1 MSVGRDTEAEEDY
14 ILVANPPGEDY
25 DDGITGSNSFTDLY
39 DAKIKPMSGGRGN
52 YLMEIEEHWP
62 NTDDVLAV
70 NAEVLRPFIDE
81 GNVAKVSRNIPV
93 WVKYEGGETNTVLD
107 FPREFQEDPMEY
119 DIIIGSKP
127 SAGPG
132 IQESQNQ
139 ERAEL
144 EGEDVRVSNIKSG
157 SKPVIQ
163 GQAPMQ
169 QVHRQLDPE
178 SPERQKLEEFLEKDP
193 EEIGR

>member
-1 MSVGRDTEAEEDY
+1 
-14 ILVANPPGEDY
+14 
-25 DDGITGSNSFTDLY
+25 
-39 DAKIKPMSGGRGN
+39 
-52 YLMEIEEHWP
+52 
-62 NTDDVLAV
+62 
-70 NAEVLRPFIDE
+70 
-81 GNVAKVSRNIPV
+81 
-93 WVKYEGGETNTVLD
+93 
-107 FPREFQEDPMEY
+107 MEY